1 MATTSS
7 RLTKKFQ
14 TTIPRAIRQELGLKS
29 GDVVRFELR
38 NGEAILRKETP
49 LDLAFL
55 QALEGQLSEWQS
67 EADEEAYG
75 EL

>member
-1 MATTSS
+1 LSAQSS

-14 TTIPRAIRQELGLKS
+14 TTIPRLIREKLGLKS
-29 GDVVRFELR
+29 GDLVRFELR
-38 NGEAILRKETP
+38 NGEAILSKETT

-55 QALEGQLSEWQS
+55 QAVEAQMEEWSS

-75 EL
+75 DL